1 MLALLGACSYDSANR
16 AGGRLLPTTTVSVI
30 TAPPPLAID
39 LGPGHEEVPASSPVN
54 GPCSFAI
61 AEPTR
66 RALRSFVSNAAQERI
81 DLQVLDYQD
90 DQTASGAFAAAQAA
104 SSCRPS
110 QFGEAGGRPRLA
122 EIRGAETSFD
132 IGFTDQVDSV
142 GVTVAVVGDTVVV
155 IRSALHHGATTAEPL
170 GAHEAAARVIARLP

>member
-1 MLALLGACSYDSANR
+1 MLALLGACSDDSANR
-16 AGGRLLPTTTVSVI
+16 AGDGLPTTTVGVI
-30 TAPPPLAID
+30 NAPLPLAID

-81 DLQVLDYQD
+81 DLQVLDYKD
-90 DQTASGAFAAAQAA
+90 DQTASGAFAGAQAA
-104 SSCRPS
+104 SSCSPS
-110 QFGEAGGRPRLA
+110 QFGEAGGRPTLA
-122 EIRGAETSFD
+122 EIRGAEASFD

-155 IRSALHHGATTAEPL
+155 VQSALHHGATTAEPL
-170 GAHEAAARVIARLP
+170 GAHETAARVIARLP